1 MNALRFLP
9 RIGPAAILL
18 HSLAFAGEAGEEG
31 SFDRTL
37 TVSGPVQLDVGTG
50 SGSIEVTP
58 GPAGSVEIH
67 GLIRARSGF
76 FSGIDAADKI
86 RRIQE
91 NPPIEQLANVIR
103 VGARGEAEN
112 DLYDNVSISY
122 RIVVP
127 PDTAVSST
135 SGSGS
140 QTITGVKGPVQ
151 ARAGSGSLSVRN
163 VAGDVAARAGSG
175 SIRIE
180 QVGGNLEVKTGSGS
194 IDAVAVQGAITA
206 SAGSGRIELEQSGE
220 GDVSVN
226 SSSGAVRIRGVRG
239 GLNVSTSSG
248 SIRAQGEM
256 LRDWSLEASSG
267 GITVELPPDASFEL
281 DASTGSGSIDSERPV
296 SVSGRI
302 SRKALRGS
310 VGSGGPRLDV
320 ETSSGSIVIR

>member
-9 RIGPAAILL
+9 GIGAAAILL
-18 HSLAFAGEAGEEG
+18 QSLAFAADEG

-37 TVSGPVQLDVGTG
+37 TVSGEVKLEVGTG
-50 SGSIEVTP
+50 SGSIEVSP
-58 GPAGSVEIH
+58 GPAGAVEIH

-76 FSGIDAADKI
+76 FSGIDATEKI
-86 RRIQE
+86 RRIEE

-103 VGARGEAEN
+103 VGARGEADD

-127 PDTAVSST
+127 PDTAVSAK

-140 QTITGVKGPVQ
+140 QTISGVKGPVG
-151 ARAGSGSLSVRN
+151 AHAGSGSLSLRN
-163 VAGDVAARAGSG
+163 VKGDVEARAGSG
-175 SIRIE
+175 SIRID

-194 IDAVAVQGAITA
+194 IDAIAIQGAISA

-220 GDVSVN
+220 GDVSVH
-226 SSSGAVRIRGVRG
+226 SGSGAVRIRGVRG
-239 GLNVSTSSG
+239 GLSVSTSSG

-256 LRDWSLEASSG
+256 VRDWSLEASSG
-267 GITVELPPDASFEL
+267 GITVELPPEASFEL

-296 SVSGRI
+296 SVTGRI

-310 VGSGGPRLDV
+310 VGGGGPRLDI